1 MSEGLLFEPLDIA
14 LRVAA
19 AIESNGGNYFVG
31 GSLASSLQGE
41 PRATNDI
48 DLVIELPLGEIGNF
62 RSSLGADFELDED
75 MLRDALLHARSAN
88 AFYLPTT
95 TKIDFFG
102 RGYDGFDA
110 IEFERRQALAVK
122 KTGELLFVK
131 TPEDTIL
138 RKLLWYRDGG
148 CVSDRQ
154 WRDVVSVL
162 RISAKR
168 LDNDYLVKWAG
179 QLCVAD
185 LLTHAR
191 EGAAG

>member
-1 MSEGLLFEPLDIA
+1 M
-14 LRVAA
+14 
-19 AIESNGGNYFVG
+19 
-31 GSLASSLQGE
+31 
-41 PRATNDI
+41 
-48 DLVIELPLGEIGNF
+48 
-62 RSSLGADFELDED
+62 
-75 MLRDALLHARSAN
+75 
-88 AFYLPTT
+88 
-95 TKIDFFG
+95 
-102 RGYDGFDA
+102 
-110 IEFERRQALAVK
+110 
-122 KTGELLFVK
+122 FVK

-148 CVSDRQ
+148 CVADRR

-185 LLTHAR
+185 LLTQAR